1 MSNLKDLYGQSGD
14 KSQASNF
21 GVDFVIRYKVPPSE
35 LAEAEAGFVQL
46 IQALTTVGL
55 ATEVRHGDSDS
66 LLVFVKV
73 ASPDLFAKQ
82 VYRAR
87 LADWLH
93 GVRVSAPLND
103 VNQALQDEPVVE
115 AERLRLIYLMITK
128 PRNEGGAGITPSNA
142 KWKYV
147 ESVFP
152 LHSHNFNKNWIK
164 KWSSKYILEQS
175 DIDDI
180 RDKFGESVAFYFAFL
195 RSYFRFLVIPSG
207 FGFIAWL
214 LFGQFSFMYTL
225 LCGLWSVVF
234 LEYWKKQEVDLAV
247 QWGVRGVSS
256 IQQARPEFEWDR
268 EGEDPVTGEVVKV
281 YEPMKRIKTQLLQ
294 IPFALAC
301 VIALGILIVSCN
313 SLEVFINEVY
323 NGPGKQ
329 YLGFLP
335 TILLVLGTPT
345 ISSLLMSAA
354 EKLNSM
360 ENYATVDA
368 HDAALI
374 QKQFVLNFM
383 TSYMALF
390 FTAFVYIPFG
400 HVLVPFLE
408 FWRKTAQV
416 VTFSE
421 KPLPTREF
429 QINPARISNQ
439 MFYFTVTAQIVNFAT
454 EVVVPYLKRE
464 ALEKAKALKSQPKV
478 QDDHEEEAEFL
489 DRVRKESALEV
500 YDVSGDYREMVMQF
514 GYVSMFSVA
523 WPLAAFCFLI
533 NNWVELRSDA
543 LKIAT
548 SSRRPIPWRTD
559 SIGPWL
565 TALSFISWLGS
576 ITGSAIVYLC
586 SGARG
591 NGGHGEP
598 SPLKAWGL
606 LLSIL
611 LAEHFYLVVQLAV
624 RFVLSKLD
632 SPGVQK
638 ERKER
643 FLMKRKLLEEN
654 IGQGASEE
662 SSVPGI
668 DQSEK
673 ITREA
678 LEEEARQT
686 SIRGHGTPEEMF
698 WQRQRGMNETIDV
711 GRRMIEQQ
719 ATAAEKNGKS
729 KSAMPSMKAA

>member
-1 MSNLKDLYGQSGD
+1 MSNLKDLYSQSGD
-14 KSQASNF
+14 ESQTSNF
-21 GVDFVIRYKVPPSE
+21 GVDFVIHYKVPPSE
-35 LAEAEAGFVQL
+35 RAEAEAGFVQL

-55 ATEVRHGDSDS
+55 ATEVRHGDNNS

-93 GVRVSAPLND
+93 GVRVSAPHSD
-103 VNQALQDEPVVE
+103 VKQALQDEPVVE

-147 ESVFP
+147 ESIFP
-152 LHSHNFNKNWIK
+152 LHSHKFNKDWIK

-180 RDKFGESVAFYFAFL
+180 RDKFGEIVAFYFAFL

-207 FGFIAWL
+207 FGFVAWL
-214 LFGQFSFMYTL
+214 LLGQFSFLYAL

-268 EGEDPVTGEVVKV
+268 EAEDPVTGEVVKV

-301 VIALGILIVSCN
+301 VIALGALIVTCN

-464 ALEKAKALKSQPKV
+464 ALQKAKALKSQPKV

-489 DRVRKESALEV
+489 ERVRKESALET

-523 WPLAAFCFLI
+523 WPLAACCFLV

-576 ITGSAIVYLC
+576 ITSSAIVYLC

-591 NGGHGEP
+591 NGNHGEP

-668 DQSEK
+668 DHSEK

-686 SIRGHGTPEEMF
+686 SIRGHGTPEETF

-719 ATAAEKNGKS
+719 KAASEKNGKA
-729 KSAMPSMKAA
+729 KSAVPSMKAA

>member
-1 MSNLKDLYGQSGD
+1 MSNLKDFSQPGSGQE
-14 KSQASNF
+14 SNF
-21 GVDFVIRYKVPPSE
+21 GVDFVIHYKVPAAE
-35 LAEAEAGFVQL
+35 RDEAEAGFVQL
-46 IQALTTVGL
+46 IRALTTVGL
-55 ATEVRHGDSDS
+55 ATEVRHGENES

-87 LADWLH
+87 LGDWLH
-93 GVRVSAPLND
+93 GVRVSAPHND
-103 VNQALQDEPVVE
+103 IAQALQDEPVVE

-128 PRNEGGAGITPSNA
+128 PHNEGGAGVTPTNA
-142 KWKYV
+142 KWKHV
-147 ESVFP
+147 ESIFP
-152 LHSHNFNKNWIK
+152 LHSHSFNKEWIK
-164 KWSSKYILEQS
+164 KWSSKYTLEQT
-175 DIDDI
+175 DIDNI

-195 RSYFRFLVIPSG
+195 RSYFRFLVIPSAFG
-207 FGFIAWL
+207 FGAWL
-214 LFGQFSFMYTL
+214 LLGQFSYLYAL

-234 LEYWKKQEVDLAV
+234 FEYWKKQEVDLAV

-256 IQQARPEFEWDR
+256 IQQSRPEFEW
-268 EGEDPVTGEVVKV
+268 EHEAEDPITGEPVKV
-281 YEPMKRIKTQLLQ
+281 YPPMKRVKTQLLQ

-301 VIALGILIVSCN
+301 VVALGALIVTCN

-323 NGPGKQ
+323 SGPGKQ

-335 TILLVLGTPT
+335 TIFLVIGTPT
-345 ISSLLMSAA
+345 ISGVLMGAA
-354 EKLNSM
+354 EKLNAM

-400 HVLVPFLE
+400 HILHPFLN
-408 FWRKTAQV
+408 FWRATAQTL
-416 VTFSE
+416 TFSE
-421 KPLPTREF
+421 KELPTREF

-454 EVVVPYLKRE
+454 EVVVPYIKQQ
-464 ALEKAKALKSQPKV
+464 AFQKAKQLKSGSKV
-478 QDDHEEEAEFL
+478 QEDHEEEAEFL
-489 DRVRKESALEV
+489 QRVREECTLEE

-514 GYVSMFSVA
+514 GYVAMFSVA
-523 WPLAAFCFLI
+523 WPLAACCFLV

-543 LKIAT
+543 LKIAI

-565 TALSFISWLGS
+565 TALSFLSWLGS
-576 ITGSAIVYLC
+576 ITSSAIVYLC
-586 SGARG
+586 SNSK
-591 NGGHGEP
+591 NGTQGEA

-611 LAEHFYLVVQLAV
+611 FAEHFYLVVQLAV

-632 SPGVQK
+632 SPGLQK

-643 FLMKRKLLEEN
+643 FQTKKRLLQENLGQDAAEE
-654 IGQGASEE
+654 AAA
-662 SSVPGI
+662 PGI
-668 DQSEK
+668 EHSEK

-678 LEEEARQT
+678 LEEEARQA

-698 WQRQRGMNETIDV
+698 WQRQRGMQETIEI

-719 ATAAEKNGKS
+719 LAAGKNGK
-729 KSAMPSMKAA
+729 KSAPAVPSEKAS

>member
-1 MSNLKDLYGQSGD
+1 MSNLKDLYSQSGD
-14 KSQASNF
+14 STQTSNF
-21 GVDFVIRYKVPPSE
+21 GVDFVIHYKVPSSE
-35 LAEAEAGFVQL
+35 RAEAEAGFVEL
-46 IQALTTVGL
+46 IRALTAVGL
-55 ATEVRHGDSDS
+55 ATEVRHGNNDS

-87 LADWLH
+87 LSDWLH
-93 GVRVSAPLND
+93 GVRVSAPHSD
-103 VNQALQDEPVVE
+103 VNQALEDEPVVE

-128 PRNEGGAGITPSNA
+128 PRTEGGAGITPSNA

-147 ESVFP
+147 ESIFP
-152 LHSHNFNKNWIK
+152 LHSHNFNKEWIK
-164 KWSSKYILEQS
+164 KWSTKYTLEQG
-175 DIDDI
+175 DIDEI

-207 FGFIAWL
+207 FGFVAWL
-214 LFGQFSFMYTL
+214 LLGQFSFLYSL

-268 EGEDPVTGEVVKV
+268 EAEDPVTGEVVKV
-281 YEPMKRIKTQLLQ
+281 YEPMKRVKTQLLQ

-301 VIALGILIVSCN
+301 VIALGALIVTCN

-354 EKLNSM
+354 EKLNAM
-360 ENYATVDA
+360 ENYSTVDA

-464 ALEKAKALKSQPKV
+464 AFQKAKQLKSQPKI
-478 QDDHEEEAEFL
+478 QDDHEEEAAFL
-489 DRVRKESALEV
+489 ERVRKETTLEM

-514 GYVSMFSVA
+514 GKLTLAIIFA
-523 WPLAAFCFLI
+523 WPFAACCFLV

-565 TALSFISWLGS
+565 TALSFVSWLGS
-576 ITGSAIVYLC
+576 ITSAAIVYLC

-591 NGGHGEP
+591 QGSHGTP
-598 SPLKAWGL
+598 SPLTAWGL

-611 LAEHFYLVVQLAV
+611 FAEHFYLVVQLAV
-624 RFVLSKLD
+624 RFVLDKLD

-668 DQSEK
+668 DHSEK
-673 ITREA
+673 ITRQA

-686 SIRGHGTPEEMF
+686 SIRGHGTPEETF

-719 ATAAEKNGKS
+719 LAFQKNSNS
-729 KSAMPSMKAA
+729 KSAIPSMKAA

>member
-1 MSNLKDLYGQSGD
+1 MSDLKDLYGKSGD
-14 KSQASNF
+14 AGQESNF
-21 GVDFVIRYKVPPSE
+21 GVDFVIHYKVPSSDR
-35 LAEAEAGFVQL
+35 AEAEAGFVQL
-46 IQALTTVGL
+46 IQALTAVGL
-55 ATEVRHGDSDS
+55 ATEVRHGDNDS

-93 GVRVSAPLND
+93 GVRVSAPHND
-103 VNQALQDEPVVE
+103 AAQALRDEPVVE

-128 PRNEGGAGITPSNA
+128 PRNEGGAGITPTNA
-142 KWKYV
+142 KWKFV
-147 ESVFP
+147 ESIFP
-152 LHSHNFNKNWIK
+152 LHSHSFNKDWIK
-164 KWSSKYILEQS
+164 KWSSKYTLEQG
-175 DIDDI
+175 DIDNI
-180 RDKFGESVAFYFAFL
+180 RDKFGENVAFYFAFL
-195 RSYFRFLVIPSG
+195 RSYFRFLVIPSAFG
-207 FGFIAWL
+207 FGAWL
-214 LFGQFSFMYTL
+214 LLGQFSFLYAL

-234 LEYWKKQEVDLAV
+234 FEYWKKQEVDLAV

-256 IQQARPEFEWDR
+256 IQQSRPEFEW
-268 EGEDPVTGEVVKV
+268 EHEAEDPVTGEPVKV
-281 YEPMKRIKTQLLQ
+281 YPPLKRVKTQLLQ

-301 VIALGILIVSCN
+301 VLALGALIVTCN

-345 ISSLLMSAA
+345 ISSLLMGAA

-390 FTAFVYIPFG
+390 FTAFVYTPFG
-400 HVLVPFLE
+400 HVLAPFLDI
-408 FWRKTAQV
+408 WRKTAQI

-421 KPLPTREF
+421 KPLPTRDF
-429 QINPARISNQ
+429 RINPARISNQ

-464 ALEKAKALKSQPKV
+464 AFAKAKQLRSKPKV

-489 DRVRKESALEV
+489 ERVRKECTLEV

-523 WPLAAFCFLI
+523 WPLAACCFLV

-543 LKIAT
+543 LKIAI

-576 ITGSAIVYLC
+576 ITSSAIVYLC
-586 SGARG
+586 SNAG
-591 NGGHGEP
+591 NGNNGEP
-598 SPLKAWGL
+598 SSLKAWGL

-611 LAEHFYLVVQLAV
+611 LAEHFYLVVQLGV
-624 RFVLSKLD
+624 RFVLSKVD
-632 SPGVQK
+632 SPGLQK

-643 FLMKRKLLEEN
+643 FSTKKRLLAEN
-654 IGQGASEE
+654 LGQDAAEDAAA
-662 SSVPGI
+662 PGVEN
-668 DQSEK
+668 SEK

-678 LEEEARQT
+678 LEEEARQA
-686 SIRGHGTPEEMF
+686 SIRGHGTPEEM
-698 WQRQRGMNETIDV
+698 
-711 GRRMIEQQ
+711 
-719 ATAAEKNGKS
+719 
-729 KSAMPSMKAA
+729 

>member
-1 MSNLKDLYGQSGD
+1 MLNMSNLKDLYSQSGD
-14 KSQASNF
+14 ESQTSNF
-21 GVDFVIRYKVPPSE
+21 GVDFVIHYKVPPSE
-35 LAEAEAGFVQL
+35 RAEAEAGFVQL

-55 ATEVRHGDSDS
+55 ATEVRHGDNNS

-93 GVRVSAPLND
+93 GVRVSAPHSD
-103 VNQALQDEPVVE
+103 VKQALQDEPVVE

-147 ESVFP
+147 ESIFP
-152 LHSHNFNKNWIK
+152 LHSHKFNKNWIK

-207 FGFIAWL
+207 FGFVAWL
-214 LFGQFSFMYTL
+214 LLGQFSFLYAL

-268 EGEDPVTGEVVKV
+268 EAEDPVTGEVVKV

-301 VIALGILIVSCN
+301 VIALGALIVTCN

-489 DRVRKESALEV
+489 ERVRKESTLET

-514 GYVSMFSVA
+514 G
-523 WPLAAFCFLI
+523 
-533 NNWVELRSDA
+533 
-543 LKIAT
+543 K
-548 SSRRPIPWRTD
+548 
-559 SIGPWL
+559 L
-565 TALSFISWLGS
+565 TL
-576 ITGSAIVYLC
+576 
-586 SGARG
+586 
-591 NGGHGEP
+591 
-598 SPLKAWGL
+598 
-606 LLSIL
+606 
-611 LAEHFYLVVQLAV
+611 
-624 RFVLSKLD
+624 
-632 SPGVQK
+632 
-638 ERKER
+638 
-643 FLMKRKLLEEN
+643 
-654 IGQGASEE
+654 
-662 SSVPGI
+662 
-668 DQSEK
+668 
-673 ITREA
+673 
-678 LEEEARQT
+678 
-686 SIRGHGTPEEMF
+686 EMF
-698 WQRQRGMNETIDV
+698 VKLNI
-711 GRRMIEQQ
+711 
-719 ATAAEKNGKS
+719 
-729 KSAMPSMKAA
+729 

>member
-1 MSNLKDLYGQSGD
+1 MSNLKDLYSQSGD
-14 KSQASNF
+14 ESQTSNF
-21 GVDFVIRYKVPPSE
+21 GVDFVIHYKVPPSE
-35 LAEAEAGFVQL
+35 RAEAEAGFVQL

-55 ATEVRHGDSDS
+55 ATEVRHGDNNS

-93 GVRVSAPLND
+93 GVRVSAPHSD
-103 VNQALQDEPVVE
+103 VKQALQDEPVVE

-147 ESVFP
+147 ESIFP
-152 LHSHNFNKNWIK
+152 LHSHKFNKDWIR

-180 RDKFGESVAFYFAFL
+180 RDKFGENVAFYFAFL

-207 FGFIAWL
+207 FGFVAWL
-214 LFGQFSFMYTL
+214 LLGQFSFLYTL

-268 EGEDPVTGEVVKV
+268 EAEDPVTGEVVKV

-301 VIALGILIVSCN
+301 VIALGALIVTCN

-335 TILLVLGTPT
+335 TILLVLGTLT
-345 ISSLLMSAA
+345 ISRLLMSAA

-400 HVLVPFLE
+400 HVLVPCLE
-408 FWRKTAQV
+408 FWRRTAQV
-416 VTFSE
+416 VTCSE
-421 KPLPTREF
+421 KPLPTRKF

-489 DRVRKESALEV
+489 ERVRKESALET

-523 WPLAAFCFLI
+523 WPLAACCFLV

-576 ITGSAIVYLC
+576 ITSSAIVYLC

-591 NGGHGEP
+591 NGNHGEP

-668 DQSEK
+668 DYSEK

-686 SIRGHGTPEEMF
+686 SIRGHGTPEETF

-719 ATAAEKNGKS
+719 KAAAEKNGKA
-729 KSAMPSMKAA
+729 KSAVPSMKAA

>member
-1 MSNLKDLYGQSGD
+1 MSNLKDLYAQSGD
-14 KSQASNF
+14 ETQTSNF
-21 GVDFVIRYKVPPSE
+21 GVDFVIHYKVPQSE
-35 LAEAEAGFVQL
+35 RAEAEAGFVEL
-46 IQALTTVGL
+46 IRALTAVGL
-55 ATEVRHGDSDS
+55 ATEVRHGDNDS

-93 GVRVSAPLND
+93 GVRVSAPHSD
-103 VNQALQDEPVVE
+103 ANQALQDEPVVE

-128 PRNEGGAGITPSNA
+128 PRNEGGAGITPANA

-164 KWSSKYILEQS
+164 KWSTKYTLEQS
-175 DIDDI
+175 DIDEI

-195 RSYFRFLVIPSG
+195 RSYFRFLVVPSA
-207 FGFIAWL
+207 FGFVAWL
-214 LFGQFSFMYTL
+214 LLGQFSFLYTL
-225 LCGLWSVVF
+225 LCGLWSVIF

-247 QWGVRGVSS
+247 QWGVRGVST

-268 EGEDPVTGEVVKV
+268 EAEDPVTGEVVKV

-301 VIALGILIVSCN
+301 VVALGALIVTCN

-345 ISSLLMSAA
+345 ISSLLMKAA

-408 FWRKTAQV
+408 FWRSTAQV

-464 ALEKAKALKSQPKV
+464 AFQKAKQLKSQPKI
-478 QDDHEEEAEFL
+478 QDDHEEEAAFL
-489 DRVRKESALEV
+489 ERVRKETTLEM

-523 WPLAAFCFLI
+523 WPLAACCFLV

-576 ITGSAIVYLC
+576 ITSSAIVYLC

-591 NGGHGEP
+591 HGSHGTP

-611 LAEHFYLVVQLAV
+611 FAEHFYLVVQLAV

-668 DQSEK
+668 DYSEK
-673 ITREA
+673 ITRQT

-686 SIRGHGTPEEMF
+686 SIRGHGTPEETF

-719 ATAAEKNGKS
+719 KLSSDKNGNS
-729 KSAMPSMKAA
+729 KPAVPSMKAA

>member
-14 KSQASNF
+14 SSQESNF
-21 GVDFVIRYKVPPSE
+21 GVDFVVHCKVPPSE
-35 LAEAEAGFVQL
+35 RAEAEAGFVQL
-46 IQALTTVGL
+46 VRALTAVGL
-55 ATEVRHGDSDS
+55 ATEVRHGDDAS

-73 ASPDLFAKQ
+73 ASPELFAKQ

-93 GVRVSAPLND
+93 GVRVEAPHSD
-103 VNQALQDEPVVE
+103 AAQALQEEPVVE

-128 PRNEGGAGITPSNA
+128 PRTEGGAGITPGNA

-147 ESVFP
+147 EAVFP
-152 LHSHNFNKNWIK
+152 LHSHGFNKDWIK
-164 KWSSKYILEQS
+164 QWSTKYTLEQS
-175 DIDDI
+175 DIDNI

-207 FGFIAWL
+207 FGFVSWL
-214 LFGQFSFMYTL
+214 LLGQFSFLYAL

-234 LEYWKKQEVDLAV
+234 FEYWKKQESDLAV
-247 QWGVRGVSS
+247 QWGVKGVSS
-256 IQQARPEFEWDR
+256 IQQSRPEFEW
-268 EGEDPVTGEVVKV
+268 EHEAEDAVTGEPVKV
-281 YEPMKRIKTQLLQ
+281 YPPLKRVQTQLLQ
-294 IPFALAC
+294 IPFAFAC
-301 VIALGILIVSCN
+301 VVALGALIVTCN

-323 NGPGKQ
+323 NGHGKQ
-329 YLGFLP
+329 YLAFLP
-335 TILLVLGTPT
+335 TVFLVLGTPT
-345 ISSLLMSAA
+345 ISKVLMGAA

-368 HDAALI
+368 YDAALI

-408 FWRKTAQV
+408 FWRKTAQT

-421 KPLPTREF
+421 KPLPTMDF
-429 QINPARISNQ
+429 KINPARISNQ
-439 MFYFTVTAQIVNFAT
+439 MFYFTVTAQLVNFAT

-464 ALEKAKALKSQPKV
+464 VFQKAKELKAKPKV
-478 QDDHEEEAEFL
+478 QNDHEEEAEFL
-489 DRVRKESALEV
+489 DRVRKECTLEV

-523 WPLAAFCFLI
+523 WPLAACCFLV

-543 LKIAT
+543 LKIAI

-565 TALSFISWLGS
+565 TALSFLSWLGS
-576 ITGSAIVYLC
+576 ITSSAIVYLC
-586 SGARG
+586 NGAK
-591 NGGHGEP
+591 NGVHGEP
-598 SPLKAWGL
+598 SPLKAWGV

-611 LAEHFYLVVQLAV
+611 LAEHFYLAVQLGV

-632 SPGVQK
+632 SPGQQK

-643 FLMKRKLLEEN
+643 FSMKKRLLEQN
-654 IGQGASEE
+654 IGQGADEE
-662 SSVPGI
+662 TSAPGI
-668 DQSEK
+668 EHSEK
-673 ITREA
+673 ITRRA
-678 LEEEARQT
+678 LEEEAREA
-686 SIRGHGTPEEMF
+686 SIRGHGTPEEAF
-698 WQRQRGMNETIDV
+698 WQRQRGMQETIEV
-711 GRRMIEQQ
+711 GQRMIDQQ
-719 ATAAEKNGKS
+719 VAASQNTTS
-729 KSAMPSMKAA
+729 KPAVPSHKAA

>member
-1 MSNLKDLYGQSGD
+1 MSNLKDLYGKSGD
-14 KSQASNF
+14 SSQESNF
-21 GVDFVIRYKVPPSE
+21 GVDFVIHYKVPP
-35 LAEAEAGFVQL
+35 AERAESEAGFVQL
-46 IQALTTVGL
+46 VQALTAVGL
-55 ATEVRHGDSDS
+55 ATEVRHGDNDS

-93 GVRVSAPLND
+93 GVRVSAPHND
-103 VNQALQDEPVVE
+103 VTQALQDEPVVE

-128 PRNEGGAGITPSNA
+128 PRDEGGAGITPTSP

-147 ESVFP
+147 DSVFP
-152 LHSHNFNKNWIK
+152 LHSHSFNKDWIK
-164 KWSSKYILEQS
+164 QWSSKYTLEQA
-175 DIDDI
+175 DIDNI

-195 RSYFRFLVIPSG
+195 RSYFRFLVIPSAFG
-207 FGFIAWL
+207 FGAWL
-214 LFGQFSFMYTL
+214 LLGQFSFLYAL

-234 LEYWKKQEVDLAV
+234 FEYWKKQEVDLAV

-256 IQQARPEFEWDR
+256 IQQSRPEFEW
-268 EGEDPVTGEVVKV
+268 EHEAEDPVTGEPVKV
-281 YEPMKRIKTQLLQ
+281 YPPLKRVKTQLLQ

-301 VIALGILIVSCN
+301 VIALGALIVTAN

-323 NGPGKQ
+323 QGPGKQ
-329 YLGFLP
+329 YLKGFLP
-335 TILLVLGTPT
+335 TIVLVLGTPT
-345 ISSLLMSAA
+345 ISGLLMSAA
-354 EKLNSM
+354 EKLNAM

-400 HVLVPFLE
+400 HILVPFLE
-408 FWRKTAQV
+408 FWRRTAQTI
-416 VTFSE
+416 TFSE
-421 KPLPTREF
+421 KPLPTRDF

-454 EVVVPYLKRE
+454 EVVVPYVKRE
-464 ALEKAKALKSQPKV
+464 VFAKAKQLKATPKV

-489 DRVRKESALEV
+489 ERVRKECTLEV

-523 WPLAAFCFLI
+523 WPLASCFFLV

-543 LKIAT
+543 LKIAI

-576 ITGSAIVYLC
+576 ITSSSIVYLC
-586 SGARG
+586 SGSR
-591 NGGHGEP
+591 NGTNGEP

-611 LAEHFYLVVQLAV
+611 LAEHFYLIVQLAV

-632 SPGVQK
+632 SHGLQK

-643 FLMKRKLLEEN
+643 YQMKKRLLAEN
-654 IGQGASEE
+654 IGQDAAEDAAA
-662 SSVPGI
+662 PGI
-668 DQSEK
+668 ENSEK

-678 LEEEARQT
+678 LEEEARRA
-686 SIRGHGTPEEMF
+686 SIRGHGTPEETF
-698 WQRQRGMNETIDV
+698 WQRQRGMQETIEV

-719 ATAAEKNGKS
+719 VAAAQNGKS
-729 KSAMPSMKAA
+729 KPAVPSEKAS

>member
-1 MSNLKDLYGQSGD
+1 MSNLKDL
-14 KSQASNF
+14 
-21 GVDFVIRYKVPPSE
+21 VDFVIHYKVPPS
-35 LAEAEAGFVQL
+35 EAEAGFVQL

-55 ATEVRHGDSDS
+55 ATEVRHGDNNS

-93 GVRVSAPLND
+93 GVRVSAPHSD
-103 VNQALQDEPVVE
+103 VKQALQDEPVVE

-147 ESVFP
+147 ESIFP
-152 LHSHNFNKNWIK
+152 LHSHKFNKNWIK

-207 FGFIAWL
+207 FGFVAWL
-214 LFGQFSFMYTL
+214 LLGQFSFLYAL

-256 IQQARPEFEWDR
+256 IQQARPEFVWDR
-268 EGEDPVTGEVVKV
+268 EAEDPVTGEVVKV

-301 VIALGILIVSCN
+301 VIALGALIVTCN

-329 YLGFLP
+329 YLL
-335 TILLVLGTPT
+335 TSV
-345 ISSLLMSAA
+345 
-354 EKLNSM
+354 
-360 ENYATVDA
+360 A

-489 DRVRKESALEV
+489 ERVRKESTLET

-523 WPLAAFCFLI
+523 WPLAACCFLV

-576 ITGSAIVYLC
+576 ITSSAIVYLC

-591 NGGHGEP
+591 NGSHGEP

-668 DQSEK
+668 DHSEK

-719 ATAAEKNGKS
+719 KAAAEKNGKA
-729 KSAMPSMKAA
+729 KSAEPSMKAA

>member
-1 MSNLKDLYGQSGD
+1 MSNLKDLYSQSGD
-14 KSQASNF
+14 ESQTSNF
-21 GVDFVIRYKVPPSE
+21 GVDFVIHYKVPPLE
-35 LAEAEAGFVQL
+35 RAEAEAGFVQL

-55 ATEVRHGDSDS
+55 ATEVRHGDNNS
-66 LLVFVKV
+66 LLIFVKV

-93 GVRVSAPLND
+93 GVRVSAPHSD
-103 VNQALQDEPVVE
+103 VKQALHDEPVVE

-147 ESVFP
+147 ESIFP
-152 LHSHNFNKNWIK
+152 LHSHKFNKDWIK

-207 FGFIAWL
+207 FGFVAWL
-214 LFGQFSFMYTL
+214 LLGQFSFLYTL

-247 QWGVRGVSS
+247 QWGVRGVSN

-268 EGEDPVTGEVVKV
+268 EAEDPVTGEVVKV

-301 VIALGILIVSCN
+301 VLALGALIVTCN

-408 FWRKTAQV
+408 FWRRSAQV

-489 DRVRKESALEV
+489 ERVRKESALEA

-523 WPLAAFCFLI
+523 WPLAACCFLV

-576 ITGSAIVYLC
+576 ITSSAIVYLC

-591 NGGHGEP
+591 NGNHGEP

-668 DQSEK
+668 DHSEK

-686 SIRGHGTPEEMF
+686 SIRGHGTPEETF

-719 ATAAEKNGKS
+719 EAAAEKNGKA
-729 KSAMPSMKAA
+729 KSAVPSMKAA

>member
-1 MSNLKDLYGQSGD
+1 MSNLKDLYSQSD
-14 KSQASNF
+14 DESQTSNF
-21 GVDFVIRYKVPPSE
+21 GVDFVIHYKVPPSE
-35 LAEAEAGFVQL
+35 RAEAEAGFVQL

-55 ATEVRHGDSDS
+55 ATEVRHGDNNS

-93 GVRVSAPLND
+93 GVRVSAPHSD
-103 VNQALQDEPVVE
+103 VKQALQDEPVVE

-147 ESVFP
+147 ESIFP
-152 LHSHNFNKNWIK
+152 LHSHKFNKDWIK

-207 FGFIAWL
+207 FGFVAWL
-214 LFGQFSFMYTL
+214 LLGQFSFLYAL
-225 LCGLWSVVF
+225 LCGLWSVIF

-247 QWGVRGVSS
+247 KWGVRGVSS

-268 EGEDPVTGEVVKV
+268 EAEDPVTGEVVKV

-301 VIALGILIVSCN
+301 VIALGALIVTCN

-408 FWRKTAQV
+408 FWRTTAQV
-416 VTFSE
+416 VTVSE

-489 DRVRKESALEV
+489 ERVRKESALET

-523 WPLAAFCFLI
+523 WPLAACCFLV

-576 ITGSAIVYLC
+576 ITSSAIVYLC

-591 NGGHGEP
+591 NGNHGEP

-606 LLSIL
+606 LLGIL

-643 FLMKRKLLEEN
+643 FLTKRKLLEEN

-662 SSVPGI
+662 SSVPDI
-668 DQSEK
+668 DHSEK

-686 SIRGHGTPEEMF
+686 SIRGHGTPEETF

-711 GRRMIEQQ
+711 GRRMIQQ
-719 ATAAEKNGKS
+719 QKAAAEKNGKA
-729 KSAMPSMKAA
+729 KSAVPSMKAA

>member
-1 MSNLKDLYGQSGD
+1 MSNLKDLYSQSGD
-14 KSQASNF
+14 ESQTSNF
-21 GVDFVIRYKVPPSE
+21 GVDFVIHYKVPPSE
-35 LAEAEAGFVQL
+35 RAEAEAGFVQL

-55 ATEVRHGDSDS
+55 ATEVRHGDNNS

-93 GVRVSAPLND
+93 GVRVSAPHSD
-103 VNQALQDEPVVE
+103 VKQALQDEPVVE

-147 ESVFP
+147 ESIFP
-152 LHSHNFNKNWIK
+152 LHSHKFNKNWIK

-175 DIDDI
+175 DINDI

-207 FGFIAWL
+207 FGFVAWL
-214 LFGQFSFMYTL
+214 LLGQFSFLYAL

-268 EGEDPVTGEVVKV
+268 EAEDPVTGEVVKV

-301 VIALGILIVSCN
+301 VIALGALIVTCN

-408 FWRKTAQV
+408 FWRKAAQV

-489 DRVRKESALEV
+489 ERVRKESTLET

-523 WPLAAFCFLI
+523 WPLAACCFLV

-576 ITGSAIVYLC
+576 ITSSAIVYLC

-591 NGGHGEP
+591 NGSHGEP

-668 DQSEK
+668 DHSEK

-686 SIRGHGTPEEMF
+686 SIRGHGTPEEM
-698 WQRQRGMNETIDV
+698 
-711 GRRMIEQQ
+711 
-719 ATAAEKNGKS
+719 
-729 KSAMPSMKAA
+729 

>member
-1 MSNLKDLYGQSGD
+1 MSNLKDFSQPGSGHE
-14 KSQASNF
+14 SNF
-21 GVDFVIRYKVPPSE
+21 GVDYVINYKVPAAE
-35 LAEAEAGFVQL
+35 RDEAEAGFVQL
-46 IQALTTVGL
+46 IQALTAVGL
-55 ATEVRHGDSDS
+55 ATEVRHGENES
-66 LLVFVKV
+66 LLIFVKV
-73 ASPDLFAKQ
+73 ASPNLFAKQ

-87 LADWLH
+87 LGDWLH
-93 GVRVSAPLND
+93 GVRVSAPHND
-103 VNQALQDEPVVE
+103 IAQALQDEPVVE

-128 PRNEGGAGITPSNA
+128 PRNEGGAGVTPTNA
-142 KWKYV
+142 KWKHV
-147 ESVFP
+147 DSIFP
-152 LHSHNFNKNWIK
+152 LHSHSFNKEWIK
-164 KWSSKYILEQS
+164 KWSSKYTLEQT
-175 DIDDI
+175 DIDNI

-195 RSYFRFLVIPSG
+195 RSYFRFLVIPSAFG
-207 FGFIAWL
+207 FGAWL
-214 LFGQFSFMYTL
+214 LLGQFSYLYAL

-234 LEYWKKQEVDLAV
+234 FEYWKKQEVDLAV
-247 QWGVRGVSS
+247 QWGVRGVSN
-256 IQQARPEFEWDR
+256 IQRSRPEFEW
-268 EGEDPVTGEVVKV
+268 EYEAEDPITGEPVKV
-281 YEPMKRIKTQLLQ
+281 YPPMKRVKTQLLQ

-301 VIALGILIVSCN
+301 VIALGALIVTCN

-323 NGPGKQ
+323 SGPGKQ

-335 TILLVLGTPT
+335 TIFLVIGTPT
-345 ISSLLMSAA
+345 ISSVLMGAA
-354 EKLNSM
+354 EKLNAM

-400 HVLVPFLE
+400 HILHPFLN
-408 FWRKTAQV
+408 FWRATAQTL
-416 VTFSE
+416 TFSE
-421 KPLPTREF
+421 KELPTREF

-454 EVVVPYLKRE
+454 EVVVPYIKQQ
-464 ALEKAKALKSQPKV
+464 AFQKAKQLKSGSKV

-489 DRVRKESALEV
+489 ERVRKECTLEE

-514 GYVSMFSVA
+514 GYVAMFSVA
-523 WPLAAFCFLI
+523 WPLAACCFLV

-543 LKIAT
+543 LKIAI

-565 TALSFISWLGS
+565 TALSFLSWLGS
-576 ITGSAIVYLC
+576 ITSSAIVYLC
-586 SGARG
+586 S
-591 NGGHGEP
+591 NSKNSTEGEP

-611 LAEHFYLVVQLAV
+611 FAEHFYLVVQLAV

-632 SPGVQK
+632 SPGLQK

-643 FLMKRKLLEEN
+643 FQMKKRLLEEN
-654 IGQGASEE
+654 LGQDAAEE
-662 SSVPGI
+662 AAAPGI
-668 DQSEK
+668 EHSEK

-678 LEEEARQT
+678 LEEEARQA

-698 WQRQRGMNETIDV
+698 WQRQRGMQETIEV

-719 ATAAEKNGKS
+719 LAAGQNGK
-729 KSAMPSMKAA
+729 KSASAVPSEKAS